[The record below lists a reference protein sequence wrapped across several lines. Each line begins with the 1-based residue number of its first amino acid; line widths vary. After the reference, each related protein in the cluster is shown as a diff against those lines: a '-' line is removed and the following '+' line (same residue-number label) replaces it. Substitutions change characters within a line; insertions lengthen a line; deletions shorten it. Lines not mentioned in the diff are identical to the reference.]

1 MKDKNIFI
9 VLMVFVMICANSIA
23 QEMAPCSEEQLS
35 TEIRAKGVGY
45 GETAFEALTN
55 AVSNAMSKVKANVA
69 TMFPGKNFEYS
80 FLSKSS
86 SEGEQVELETTLGQP
101 SICHEEIDCK
111 ETQCTVTIV
120 LNFDISAWQQE
131 QESNITE

>member
-1 MKDKNIFI
+1 MISNRFVILFLI
-9 VLMVFVMICANSIA
+9 TVAVFVKIQAQDITPCAEPLN
-23 QEMAPCSEEQLS
+23 
-35 TEIRAKGVGY
+35 TEIRATGIGH

-55 AVSNAMSKVKANVA
+55 AVNKAMSKVKANVE

-101 SICHEEIDCK
+101 SICKEDIECE
-111 ETQCTVTIV
+111 ETQCTVTLV
-120 LNFDISAWQQE
+120 LNFDISDWQKE
-131 QESNITE
+131 QEFNINE